1 MTVQLPKQLEAW
13 RQGLEQ
19 TARPVI
25 RIQTKREQPS
35 RTQSHFG
42 GTPYWLK
49 TMPYPTA
56 QDGTPLRL
64 LAQIRFDEIE
74 RPLPYYP
81 TTGLLQFFIASDD
94 LYGLDFDAPQK
105 QDTFRV
111 VYHEMVEE
119 DETKWADIPHIP
131 VEEYGFPMEEAG
143 TLQFVQEEM
152 YLSCD
157 DFRFTEQYDW
167 TALDL
172 GDEEDEVLDELWENI
187 SSSGHQLGGYPYFT
201 QEDPRAY
208 SDDVLKEYELLF
220 QLDTDDTIECMWG
233 DAGVANFFIHPDDLK
248 NRDFSNVLYNWDCH

>member
-1 MTVQLPKQLEAW
+1 MKQL
-13 RQGLEQ
+13 Q
-19 TARPVI
+19 VN
-25 RIQTKREQPS
+25 
-35 RTQSHFG
+35 
-42 GTPYWLK
+42 
-49 TMPYPTA
+49 
-56 QDGTPLRL
+56 
-64 LAQIRFDEIE
+64 
-74 RPLPYYP
+74 
-81 TTGLLQFFIASDD
+81 
-94 LYGLDFDAPQK
+94 QK
-105 QDTFRV
+105 QNQVSQKRLRV
-111 VYHEMVEE
+111 NQKLNQVNQKQLQVSQKRLRA
-119 DETKWADIPHIP
+119 ETKWADIPHIP

-143 TLQFVQEEM
+143 TLQFTQEEM

-172 GDEEDEVLDELWENI
+172 GDEEDEVLDELWENF

-248 NRDFSNVLYNWDCH
+248 NRNFSNVLYNWDCH